1 VEFRNAI
8 RRFGLGITSR
18 EIDQLMQKIDT
29 NGDGKI
35 DYQEFA
41 SKFKDNSYESRM
53 ATRAANRMAK
63 LKELMNLHMTSAND
77 AFRFFDVEKDGRI
90 TFADFCKLVTKAHEL
105 ASEKPPTY
113 PIIKDLFDNIDVR
126 KDGMLDLH
134 EWQQTFGR
142 VEQGNSRISFKTTEL
157 SMWENSREFER
168 IAHLMAKNRKLLS
181 ERFR

>member
-1 VEFRNAI
+1 
-8 RRFGLGITSR
+8 
-18 EIDQLMQKIDT
+18 MQKIDT